1 MHGGVVSLLI
11 SLGVL
16 FICNLGFV
24 VYMLVR
30 TPRLQ
35 KPLTCAETLKVS
47 PQFNASLI
55 RHPRLTSQGKWI
67 VVMAVAFGAVA
78 IAISV
83 ALGWKIVTAGPTR
96 EALPA
101 VAAVG
106 IFDLA
111 PLVFVAILYR
121 THRLVATGHFA
132 AGLVVAARV
141 GAIKSWGLFYD
152 FLDGSGQVVRGHSLR
167 SFYTVALLRAF
178 YGEDLGGYFGVGSYV
193 PVLYRADDSARNA
206 LYVSFPWTI

>member
-1 MHGGVVSLLI
+1 MHGGVVSILI

-16 FICNLGFV
+16 FICNLCFV

-30 TPRLQ
+30 TPKLK
-35 KPLTCAETLKVS
+35 KPLTSAETLKVS
-47 PQFNASLI
+47 PYFNASLI
-55 RHPRLTSQGKWI
+55 RRPRLSSQGKWI

-78 IAISV
+78 IAISL
-83 ALGWKIVTAGPTR
+83 ALGWKIVTAGLTR

-101 VAAVG
+101 VAAVV
-106 IFDLA
+106 IFDLV

-121 THRLVATGHFA
+121 AHRLVATGHFA
-132 AGLVVAARV
+132 TGLVVAASV

-152 FLDGSGQVVRGHSLR
+152 FLDSSGQVVRGHSLR
-167 SFYTVALLRAF
+167 SFYTVALLRSF
-178 YGEDLGGYFGVGSYV
+178 YGEDVGNYFGVGSYV